1 VFFISNRV
9 ILINVSRELTPVPGI
24 EPTPSLVSIASVHRV
39 RPRSLW
45 NWYNLGSR
53 LVHLASGGK
62 CLVVAVSYLR
72 LSLSQELS
80 IYYLFWQ
87 LSV

>member
-1 VFFISNRV
+1 VFFTLNIV
-9 ILINVSRELTPVPGI
+9 ILITVSRELTPVPGVK
-24 EPTPSLVSIASVHRV
+24 PTPSLVSIASVNHV
-39 RPRSLW
+39 KPRSLW

-62 CLVVAVSYLR
+62 CLVVAVSYLT